1 MECVKC
7 GGPTWDN
14 RAKKAAGTFKPNA
27 PDFSCRNKEGCG
39 WNSGFGKA
47 TTVPQNAP
55 RMPQDAS
62 APPIPREMFAS
73 AGGPTRDVA
82 IQELFWDSFDAVLQ
96 GIAKRKLVDWAKPE
110 TIAALTATMFIQRS
124 KG

>member
-1 MECVKC
+1 MQCPKC
-7 GGPTWDN
+7 NGDVWDN
-14 RAKKAAGTFKPNA
+14 RAKKAEGKFRPNA
-27 PDFSCRNKEGCG
+27 PDFSCRDKSCG

-47 TTVPQNAP
+47 GGIPIHPQAPIVAPSAPQPQNGPSVSP
-55 RMPQDAS
+55 RD
-62 APPIPREMFAS
+62 
-73 AGGPTRDVA
+73 TL

-110 TIAALTATMFIQRS
+110 TVASLTATMFIQRS